1 MLQYVAIIHYFIPA
15 QDVVI
20 VLVIITVVV
29 DASSSGVFLVSQFL
43 RFRLIVYLLVYSN
56 SIT

>member
-20 VLVIITVVV
+20 VLVIVTVVV